1 MSICRHILG
10 NVFIPWKHMVSSL
23 INAVL
28 NYWMHF
34 TKTMSDVPIPNVM
47 DFHEL
52 FFKSFILVISTLKIV
67 EKKNVSLWFFL
78 LSGFYEKPQCAP
90 GCQIEAVEKETEA
103 ALKYDKQADKSCKQ
117 VLWGVL
123 YFEST
128 NCHFSR
134 GTNNPLQ
141 LFWLIN
147 CRTLQTVKTK
157 HTIMWSRKVCN
168 PFLRTG
174 MLYHQ
179 IFKQQQRFT
188 WTLGESEHLR
198 RPNICTALY

>member
-1 MSICRHILG
+1 MNQHKLISYIKSIYWHILG
-10 NVFIPWKHMVSSL
+10 NVFIPWKHLVSSL
-23 INAVL
+23 NNALL

-34 TKTMSDVPIPNVM
+34 TKIRCQMCPFLMSWTFMSFFQKLYSCNFYIKSSRKK
-47 DFHEL
+47 EL
-52 FFKSFILVISTLKIV
+52 FSLVL
-67 EKKNVSLWFFL
+67 L
-78 LSGFYEKPQCAP
+78 LSGFYEKPQGAP
-90 GCQIEAVEKETEA
+90 GCQLRLEKETEA

-123 YFEST
+123 CFDST
-128 NCHFSR
+128 DCHFSR

-147 CRTLQTVKTK
+147 CRTLQIVKTK
-157 HTIMWSRKVCN
+157 HTIMWSRKIRN

-179 IFKQQQRFT
+179 FSNSSNV
-188 WTLGESEHLR
+188 LLE
-198 RPNICTALY
+198 P